1 MGRSLFYVWRVFAT
15 YFAFFTFNVGGLIAA
30 VSAIAVCRLIPGS
43 RETKQR
49 RAQAVI
55 HVMFAGFISGLT
67 LLGLL
72 TSSRSKLEKLR
83 SAAPSLVIANHP
95 TLLDVVF
102 LIASMPRVDCV
113 IKEAV
118 WNNVFMRATVRGA
131 GYIPN
136 RDGAQLIDAC
146 VERLA
151 RGHHVMLF
159 PEGTRSP
166 AGGLRHFQRGAAR
179 IALRSGV
186 DILPILISCE
196 PPTLLKG
203 MPIFKVPPRQPH
215 FSLTLLEPISPK
227 GFLENG
233 VETPLA
239 ARELTARLESLYE
252 QRLGCRCQEP
262 GSVSVRPK

>member
-1 MGRSLFYVWRVFAT
+1 MLRAVFYVWRVFAT
-15 YFAFFTFNVGGLIAA
+15 YLAFFTFNVGGLIAA
-30 VSAIAVCRLIPGS
+30 VSAIAVCRLIPAS
-43 RETKQR
+43 PETKKR
-49 RAQAVI
+49 RAQTVI
-55 HVMFAGFISGLT
+55 HLMFAGFIGGLT

-72 TSSRSKLEKLR
+72 TSSRRELDRLR
-83 SAAPSLVIANHP
+83 SAPPSLVIANHP

-151 RGHHVMLF
+151 SGHQVMLF

-179 IALRSGV
+179 IALRSGA

-203 MPIFKVPPRQPH
+203 MPIFKVPPRRPH
-215 FSLTLLEPISPK
+215 FSLTLLEPISPRS
-227 GFLENG
+227 FLKNG
-233 VETPLA
+233 ANTPLA
-239 ARELTARLESLYE
+239 VRELTARLESFYE
-252 QRLGCRCQEP
+252 AHLGCRCVEGGRAP
-262 GSVSVRPK
+262 ARPE